1 MITRRRFLLTAV
13 PATALMAAGARPAL
27 AQAARLDEKDPLAA
41 SLGYMHDATKVD
53 TKKYPAYA
61 AGHNCSNCLL
71 FQGKSGEM
79 WGACPAVGGKLV
91 NAKGWCQAWAK
102 KA

>member
-13 PATALMAAGARPAL
+13 PATALTAAGARPAL

-61 AGHNCSNCLL
+61 TGHNCSNCLL
-71 FQGKSGEM
+71 FQAKSGDM

-91 NAKGWCQAWAK
+91 NAKGWCQAWVK